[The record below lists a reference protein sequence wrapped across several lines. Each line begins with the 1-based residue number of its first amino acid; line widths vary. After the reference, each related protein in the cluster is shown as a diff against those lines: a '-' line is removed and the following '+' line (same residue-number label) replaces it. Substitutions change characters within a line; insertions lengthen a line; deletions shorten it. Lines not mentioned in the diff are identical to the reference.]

1 MAGSTTFSAEGGV
14 SNAAWLRVLPRTK
27 NPVDTRD
34 NKHGVRRLQKWNKSN
49 L

>member
-27 NPVDTRD
+27 NPVVVFPQCAIESGQLPEL
-34 NKHGVRRLQKWNKSN
+34 HFS
-49 L
+49 